1 MAVVVQVAGI
11 MTAVSFNELLPRALS
26 YDKEGRIVYRGV
38 ICGMAFMAASLVLLA
53 LWD

>member
-26 YDKEGRIVYRGV
+26 YDKGGRVVYLGV
-38 ICGMAFMAASLVLLA
+38 MIGMAFMAVSLVLLA
-53 LWD
+53 LWE